1 MCSAKQ
7 FEDTEDVR
15 GDMKTAL
22 DRLDVQTAG
31 GLKGVTDRFDALEAL
46 VESAIATVKSGPK
59 TTQKN
64 DLDVSSR

>member
-1 MCSAKQ
+1 
-7 FEDTEDVR
+7 
-15 GDMKTAL
+15 MKTAL

-59 TTQKN
+59 TT
-64 DLDVSSR
+64 